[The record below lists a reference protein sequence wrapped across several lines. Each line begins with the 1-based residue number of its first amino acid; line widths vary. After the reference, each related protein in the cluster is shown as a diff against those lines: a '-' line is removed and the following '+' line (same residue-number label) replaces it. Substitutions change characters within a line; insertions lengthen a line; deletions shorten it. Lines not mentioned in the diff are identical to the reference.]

1 MKNKFDIEEVKKMAR
16 LSALELTDKELIK
29 FGDQFSAILEYFDLL
44 NEIEMLESDTELFE
58 KNKDHDREDKV
69 FKSPV
74 NPENFSPY
82 LEDRFFKIPKVIEQE
97 K

>member
-44 NEIEMLESDTELFE
+44 NEIEMLESDTEIFE

-69 FKSPV
+69 FKSSV

>member
-44 NEIEMLESDTELFE
+44 NEIEMLESDTEIFE

>member
-58 KNKDHDREDKV
+58 TYNVDCPKLYIYNKGFTCK
-69 FKSPV
+69 KIYKIKL
-74 NPENFSPY
+74 ENT
-82 LEDRFFKIPKVIEQE
+82 
-97 K
+97 

>member
-1 MKNKFDIEEVKKMAR
+1 MKNKFDINEVKKIAR

-44 NEIEMLESDTELFE
+44 IEIEMLESDTELFE